1 MFPHTK
7 THTLLMKSKNRTYT
21 HSYTTQRPSFNRC
34 LFRDIRTNKGLQG
47 VAKYLGKKIVSQVTE
62 SLGILLKK
70 GLILP
75 ILIRRRNYPDDTWV
89 FMLVVV
95 CQMGVFVRTPTPFG
109 VKTSGIFL
117 ILNRRRIQC
126 K

>member
-1 MFPHTK
+1 MLKLDIWRSSDRLFIK
-7 THTLLMKSKNRTYT
+7 RE
-21 HSYTTQRPSFNRC
+21 HSH
-34 LFRDIRTNKGLQG
+34 IVTNILNTDMNDKCSN
-47 VAKYLGKKIVSQVTE
+47 YLGF
-62 SLGILLKK
+62 LLNKV
-70 GLILP
+70 LILP

-117 ILNRRRIQC
+117 ILNRRRCLWHQ
-126 K
+126 